1 MIAAL
6 FTFLFFYFDGSFV
19 SFAKVEEKENQSTSG
34 SRAKSLAR
42 ARKSEKS
49 SWSNSKLDGLHRH
62 HHLKRSPRSYYI
74 NSPSPLFFSSFEP
87 RAPFDYLLL
96 FALKLSS
103 SKSES
108 YAFDNERQNDDDA
121 AAY

>member
-19 SFAKVEEKENQSTSG
+19 SFAEVEEKENQSTSG

-42 ARKSEKS
+42 AHKSEKS

-62 HHLKRSPRSYYI
+62 HHLEKGRPVIIST
-74 NSPSPLFFSSFEP
+74 
-87 RAPFDYLLL
+87 LLL
-96 FALKLSS
+96 LSS
-103 SKSES
+103 SVS
-108 YAFDNERQNDDDA
+108 F
-121 AAY
+121 